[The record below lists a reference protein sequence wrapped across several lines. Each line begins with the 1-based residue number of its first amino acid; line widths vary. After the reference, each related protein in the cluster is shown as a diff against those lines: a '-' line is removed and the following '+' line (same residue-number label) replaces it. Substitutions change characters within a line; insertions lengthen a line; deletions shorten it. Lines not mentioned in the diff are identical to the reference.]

1 MQIQMLDEAKN
12 LLRKNE
18 LNNDMDIQI
27 ENVKLEFGNI
37 VRNIVDRG
45 ADYVIKA
52 MPINDHIKDIL
63 SDVKNSFKTKGF
75 KDLVKT
81 AVNSSIREGLEIL
94 SLPKNVISN
103 IDKVKDIAIKGGLT
117 NAICAGIEI
126 VLKKNLNINT
136 DIVKDFIDKMKGF
149 INNKAFINKID
160 QGIKKC
166 SSRVDKFEKMC
177 DEWYQAYREFDLDKI
192 NQISSKLNNS
202 VKNVKFN
209 KDSVKSNNIIQ
220 NLTEFVNN
228 KKDRLT
234 EMQYQACMLV

>member
-18 LNNDMDIQI
+18 LNNDMDVQI

-126 VLKKNLNINT
+126 VLKKNLNINI

-166 SSRVDKFEKMC
+166 SSRVDKFGKMC
-177 DEWYQAYREFDLDKI
+177 DEWYQAYKDFDLDKI

>member
-18 LNNDMDIQI
+18 LNNDMDVQI

-166 SSRVDKFEKMC
+166 SSRVGKFEKMC
-177 DEWYQAYREFDLDKI
+177 DEWYQAYKDFDLDKI